1 MADDGSATGA
11 GKLQSGHKLL
21 FWGCFAALIATA
33 FGFQVRAQM
42 MDVWQEQIGL
52 SETQKGEIFGAG
64 LWPFAIS
71 IVLFSLVIDR
81 IGYGS
86 AMVFAFVCHVLQAVL
101 LMFAKDYQTL
111 YIGSVIGALGN
122 GTVEAVINPVVAT
135 MFPKE
140 KTKWLAILHA
150 GWPGGLVIAGLFF
163 IGADAQNITD
173 PKLLVGVIFVP
184 VILYGILLWGRSFPV
199 QERVQAGVSFREM
212 LQEPGI
218 LSWTVVV
225 ALIVIEVSRVFA
237 LPIWASVAMAA
248 VLIVPFA
255 AYVQAAGRMMFFILV
270 LVMMPLATTELGVD
284 SWSTELMKDVFK
296 DLGANAG
303 WVLVYT
309 SVIMMILRFFAGP
322 IVHALPPLKLLA
334 LSSLVAAIGVFS
346 LGSEAASGFTLIIIC
361 ATIYGLGK
369 TFFWPAMLGVVS
381 EQYPKGGA
389 LTLNMV
395 SGCGMLAVGIVGGP
409 WLGFVQDKV
418 ISDEVAAAQINVLE
432 EKPKSYL
439 GQFPYKA
446 VDSAKVDAL
455 TDPAQK
461 EKLQSIQASG
471 KKTTL
476 RTAAILPI
484 VMMVVYICLIMYFEQ
499 RGGYKPVELEASTTE
514 T

>member
-1 MADDGSATGA
+1 MSDDGLADND
-11 GKLQSGHKLL
+11 GKLQAGHKLL

-86 AMVFAFVCHVLQAVL
+86 AMVFAFICHVLQAL
-101 LMFAKDYQTL
+101 MLMFATDYDTL

-163 IGADAQNITD
+163 IGADSQSITD
-173 PKLLVGVIFVP
+173 PKILVGVIFVP
-184 VILYGILLWGRSFPV
+184 VILYGVLLWGRSFPV

-218 LSWTVVV
+218 LSWSVVV
-225 ALIVIEVSRVFA
+225 ALIVIEVSRVFE
-237 LPIWASVAMAA
+237 LNYIVSIAMAA

-255 AYVQAAGRMMFFILV
+255 IYVQAAGRFMFFILV

-284 SWSTELMKDVFK
+284 SWSTELMKDVFSE
-296 DLGANAG
+296 LGANAG

-309 SVIMMILRFFAGP
+309 SLIMMVLRFFAGP
-322 IVHALPPLKLLA
+322 IIHALPPLKLLA
-334 LSSLVAAIGVFS
+334 LSSLVAAVGVYS
-346 LGSEAASGFTLIIIC
+346 LGSEAANGFALIIVC

-409 WLGFVQDKV
+409 WLGFVQDKT
-418 ISDEVAAAQINVLE
+418 ISEEVQTAKIDVLE
-432 EKPKSYL
+432 NESKSYL
-439 GQFPYKA
+439 GRFQYKA
-446 VDSAKVDAL
+446 IDTDKVDAL
-455 TDPAQK
+455 DVPAKQEELK
-461 EKLQSIQASG
+461 EIQASG
-471 KKTTL
+471 KKTAL
-476 RTAAILPI
+476 RTAAMLPI
-484 VMMVVYICLIMYFEQ
+484 AMMVVYICLIMYFEQ
-499 RGGYKPVELEASTTE
+499 RGGYKPVDLETASE
-514 T
+514 A

>member
-1 MADDGSATGA
+1 
-11 GKLQSGHKLL
+11 
-21 FWGCFAALIATA
+21 
-33 FGFQVRAQM
+33 
-42 MDVWQEQIGL
+42 IGL

-86 AMVFAFVCHVLQAVL
+86 AMVFAFICHVLQAVC
-101 LMFAKDYQTL
+101 LMFATDYNTL

-163 IGADAQNITD
+163 IGADSQNITD
-173 PKLLVGVIFVP
+173 PRILVGVIFVP

-218 LSWTVVV
+218 LSWSVVV
-225 ALIVIEVSRVFA
+225 ALIVVEVSRVFE
-237 LPIWASVAMAA
+237 LTTNVSFGIAA
-248 VLIVPFA
+248 ILIIPFA
-255 AYVQAAGRMMFFILV
+255 LYVRAAGRFMFFILV

-284 SWSTELMKDVFK
+284 SWSTELMKDVFNA
-296 DLGANAG
+296 LGANAG

-309 SVIMMILRFFAGP
+309 SLIMMILRFFAGP
-322 IVHALPPLKLLA
+322 IIHALPPLKLLA
-334 LSSLVAAIGVFS
+334 LSSLVAAVGVFS
-346 LGSEAASGFTLIIIC
+346 LGSEAASGFTLILIC

-409 WLGFVQDKV
+409 WLGFVQDKA
-418 ISDEVAAAQINVLE
+418 ISEEVQTAQIAVLE
-432 EKPKSYL
+432 DTSNSYL
-439 GQFPYKA
+439 GRFEYKA
-446 VDSAKVDAL
+446 VDTKKVEAL
-455 TDPAQK
+455 QDPGK
-461 EKLQSIQASG
+461 EKALKDIQASG
-471 KKTTL
+471 KKTAL

-484 VMMVVYICLIMYFEQ
+484 VMMLVYICLIAYFEQ
-499 RGGYKPVELEASTTE
+499 RGGYKPVELDTAPEA
-514 T
+514 